1 MPKKQDKLSIVVAD
15 TYENFPYKETISKK
29 IYIKVIKLFF
39 ILMFKFCL
47 EQGKIFRLPRS
58 IGYIGM
64 RKVRMANKMTL
75 DLEHYRRTGEKQLK
89 RLNMDGSG
97 YYAILKWWN
106 SKDICSIKKRRIF
119 KLKVAKVSETAIRNY
134 VKSNNIIHTYYY
146 SI

>member
-97 YYAILKWWN
+97 YYAILKW
-106 SKDICSIKKRRIF
+106 
-119 KLKVAKVSETAIRNY
+119 
-134 VKSNNIIHTYYY
+134 
-146 SI
+146 